1 MAQDKSGFPT
11 LDIKA
16 AKALRP
22 NVHQIRIDSIL
33 GGIATYEYASAAN
46 QYADA
51 AGIAP
56 DWANSNEIL
65 YQSSGAIKP
74 TPHSDAGGDSRPP
87 TNNYILWMR
96 DNEKDGRMYMYD
108 SVGSTYKSAGA
119 LTGLGDLND
128 GGTASG
134 NGMAY
139 YDNYMYFARDTTVA
153 RYGPLNG
160 TPSFTDDYWVGTLG
174 KTALNAANSA
184 LPTTTEQAIL
194 HPNHVMHRHFDGK
207 VYIADRLQSGVS
219 GQAVIHYLSTKETT
233 VEGDTDNGSTY
244 NALTLPYGMWITA
257 LESYGD
263 NLAIALYE
271 GDNWSTN
278 VRGPRAKLAIWDTTS
293 PSFNLITQDEFP
305 DPYIS
310 AMLNS
315 NGILYLFSGLPQ
327 GQGGVR
333 VSRYLGGKSFEQVA
347 YLTNGTPPLPGA
359 VDGVMNKI
367 FFGSEISEVIDQQH
381 AAAYSIGL
389 TNSQVSNALH
399 CPMVAGVQGSTGVT
413 TALRM
418 FSQPGLAYEL
428 PALAVMDTHGASWL
442 ETVASTYVY
451 NTFTT
456 KKINVGQRFKINK
469 ITLPFLR
476 NISSSDMPLT
486 VSIIAD
492 GQFQYGIGTT
502 IGGPTGAT
510 YGGAARAVI
519 RPSAQATPDSL
530 QGIPPF
536 EQGFM
541 LNFVWGGGTTTYS
554 SANGIALPI
563 TIEIELFDD

>member
-1 MAQDKSGFPT
+1 MAEKPPI
-11 LDIKA
+11 LNPKA
-16 AKALRP
+16 VQGLRS

-33 GGIATYEYASAAN
+33 GGIATYEYASGEN

-51 AGIAP
+51 FGIAP
-56 DWANSNEIL
+56 DYASSNEIL
-65 YQSSGAIKP
+65 FQSSGAIKP
-74 TPHSDAGGDSRPP
+74 TPHSDPGSSALNS
-87 TNNYILWMR
+87 YVLWMR

-108 SVGSTYKSAGA
+108 AVGSVYSGA
-119 LTGLGDLND
+119 SGPAALGDLND

-139 YDNYMYFARDTTVA
+139 YDNYMYFARDTTIA

-174 KTALNAANSA
+174 KTALNAAGAST
-184 LPTTTEQAIL
+184 LPQTTYRSIT
-194 HPNHVMHRHFDGK
+194 HPNHVMHRHSDGK
-207 VYIADRLQSGVS
+207 VYVADRLESGMS
-219 GQAVIHYLSTKETT
+219 GQAVIHYLSTKQAT
-233 VEGDTDNGSTY
+233 VEGDTDNGSIY
-244 NALTLPYGMWITA
+244 NALTLPYGTYITA

-278 VRGPRAKLAIWDTTS
+278 VRGPRAKLVIWDTTS

-315 NGILYLFSGLPQ
+315 NGILYIFSGLPNA
-327 GQGGVR
+327 QGGVR

-347 YLTNGTPPLPGA
+347 YMTSGTPPLPGA

-367 FFGSEISEVIDQQH
+367 FFGSESNGIIDGSH

-389 TNSQVSNALH
+389 TNSPVSNALH
-399 CPMVAGVQGSTGVT
+399 CPMIAGSTNSSVAST

-418 FSQPGLAYEL
+418 FNQPGLAYEL
-428 PALAVMDTHGASWL
+428 PALAVYSSAKEKWIETAS
-442 ETVASTYVY
+442 STYVY

-456 KKINVGQRFKINK
+456 KKFNIGKRFKILK
-469 ITLPFLR
+469 MSIPFLR
-476 NISSSDMPLT
+476 SIKSTDIPIT
-486 VSIIAD
+486 VQIIGD
-492 GQFQYGIGTT
+492 GGKQVQFGNDITY
-502 IGGPTGAT
+502 AS
-510 YGGAARAVI
+510 YGGESRVVLRAA
-519 RPSAQATPDSL
+519 PDFGNNL
-530 QGIPPF
+530 NA
-536 EQGFM
+536 GFITYF
-541 LNFVWGGGTTTYS
+541 LWGNGTSTYS
-554 SANGIALPI
+554 AANGVGFPI
-563 TIEIELFDD
+563 LIDIETIED